1 VEVGTKGVVIGDA
14 VAADD
19 PAAFD
24 APHDAVTSEIPT
36 KKPLQV
42 RFTAGRA

>member
-1 VEVGTKGVVIGDA
+1 VEVGTKGVGDA
-14 VAADD
+14 VAAVD

-24 APHDAVTSEIPT
+24 APHEAVRNEIPT
-36 KKPLQV
+36 KKTIHV